1 MQGPAGEG
9 MGACSCYRKPPYLRD
24 PCKNVRISVPVHGNQ
39 DLKTGLQAAIM
50 KLAGIKEKDL

>member
-1 MQGPAGEG
+1 MKA
-9 MGACSCYRKPPYLRD
+9 
-24 PCKNVRISVPVHGNQ
+24 ISGNR